1 MNNLSDS
8 VTQMFGIESSDPDLH
23 RAEKQLSNDVEMLE
37 TLISAR
43 ESKYPAID
51 EFARISGIR
60 RDYLER
66 FEHDPVDF
74 SLEFVR
80 LYALSLGAEV
90 THSVQMY

>member
-1 MNNLSDS
+1 MKELPDS
-8 VTQMFGIESSDPDLH
+8 VTQMFGVKSTDPDLQL
-23 RAEKQLSNDVEMLE
+23 AEKQLDNDIEMLE
-37 TLISAR
+37 TLISAHQDR
-43 ESKYPAID
+43 HPVIGDFS
-51 EFARISGIR
+51 RLSGIHQ
-60 RDYLER
+60 DDLER

>member
-1 MNNLSDS
+1 MKELPDS
-8 VTQMFGIESSDPDLH
+8 VTQMFGVKSTDPDLQL
-23 RAEKQLSNDVEMLE
+23 AEKQLDNDIEMLE
-37 TLISAR
+37 TLIAAR
-43 ESKYPAID
+43 ESKYPVID
-51 EFARISGIR
+51 EFSKLSGIR
-60 RDYLER
+60 RDYLES